1 MNAARLLSPHLF
13 CLALA
18 SAWMGGCA
26 VGPDYQRAPAETPA
40 AYREAVP
47 DDHQW
52 QVAEPRPVDL
62 TQAWWV
68 GFDDARLNELVG
80 HANAAN
86 QSLRQAEAQYRQS
99 RAPASAA
106 DLAAARLT
114 IQGELVQ
121 DYIQLRVT
129 DVLKALYAFALP
141 AYEESLKLTQS
152 QFRAGVPTSGDVA
165 PAASVTSAQVKRE
178 DVPIGRSGVGTV
190 QAMATV
196 TVKPRVDGQLD
207 RVGFVEGQDV

>member
-1 MNAARLLSPHLF
+1 MNAARLLSPRLF

-26 VGPDYQRAPAETPA
+26 VGPDYQHARVETPA

-86 QSLRQAEAQYRQS
+86 QSLRQAEA
-99 RAPASAA
+99 
-106 DLAAARLT
+106 
-114 IQGELVQ
+114 
-121 DYIQLRVT
+121 
-129 DVLKALYAFALP
+129 
-141 AYEESLKLTQS
+141 
-152 QFRAGVPTSGDVA
+152 
-165 PAASVTSAQVKRE
+165 
-178 DVPIGRSGVGTV
+178 
-190 QAMATV
+190 
-196 TVKPRVDGQLD
+196 
-207 RVGFVEGQDV
+207 